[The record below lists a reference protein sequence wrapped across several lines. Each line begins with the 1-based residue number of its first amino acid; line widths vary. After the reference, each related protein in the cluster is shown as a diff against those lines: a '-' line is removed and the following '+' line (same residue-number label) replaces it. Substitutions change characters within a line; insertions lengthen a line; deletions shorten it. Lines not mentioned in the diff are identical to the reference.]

1 MGGITKAET
10 ARRINY
16 HYMADAMRRL
26 EWDLHQKLL
35 TEGRI
40 PEAWHEI
47 ALERGEAKRIRVT
60 IALEEDVVRFFR
72 GMGAGYGPRMNAVL
86 RAFMHARL
94 AGLLRGGETM
104 DYLARREAEGLDGY
118 KPLWGD
124 TQEGYETLAPGAAR
138 LLSEEPGV
146 PIGDE
151 ERAARA
157 DTLAWMRGR

>member
-1 MGGITKAET
+1 MGETKAET

-26 EWDLHQKLL
+26 EWDLHQKVL

-47 ALERGEAKRIRVT
+47 ARERGEAKRIRVT

-72 GMGAGYGPRMNAVL
+72 GMGEGYGPRMNAVL

-104 DYLARREAEGLDGY
+104 DYLSRREEEGLDGR
-118 KPLWGD
+118 KPGWGEAQTD
-124 TQEGYETLAPGAAR
+124 YEDLGPDAAR
-138 LLSEEPGV
+138 LMSDEPGV
-146 PIGDE
+146 PLGE
-151 ERAARA
+151 EKRSARA
-157 DTLAWMRGR
+157 DTMAWLRGR